1 MSRRGLHLVLL
12 GTSLTVVTGIVFA
25 AWLLPRF
32 KDPKRVVNMH
42 FAWIELRNY
51 DATHGSLPGNITSAA
66 GQPLISWRS
75 ISADGDA
82 AIRLG
87 DDCSSWDSSAN
98 CAAASYPCTIYCFD
112 VHSWSRDQ
120 LHTRVLAVTG
130 PDAAFDASQ
139 QHSLRDLPSDLIVL
153 VEVWETGIHWLE
165 PRDIDV
171 RQLRQ
176 LPLNGPDGTGCL
188 VLFADGT
195 LALLDANTPLD
206 LVHTFCTISG
216 AKSAD
221 RGELLGEHIR
231 RVWSS
236 SECVN

>member
-1 MSRRGLHLVLL
+1 MRHTVRYRATLHPQLVSRLLV
-12 GTSLTVVTGIVFA
+12 GEASPLTVMRLSGLAMIV
-25 AWLLPRF
+25 PRGT
-32 KDPKRVVNMH
+32 
-42 FAWIELRNY
+42 LRRIVRQP
-51 DATHGSLPGNITSAA
+51 ATLAQSIVSMCIRGHA
-66 GQPLISWRS
+66 ISYTQGFLQSPVPTQR
-75 ISADGDA
+75 
-82 AIRLG
+82 
-87 DDCSSWDSSAN
+87 
-98 CAAASYPCTIYCFD
+98 
-112 VHSWSRDQ
+112 
-120 LHTRVLAVTG
+120 
-130 PDAAFDASQ
+130 FDASQ